1 MENNLDKQYLDIMCD
16 ILHNGHT
23 KGDRTG
29 TGTKS
34 LFSREI
40 RHNMRDGF
48 PLLTTKKLYTKGI
61 IHELLWFLKGD
72 TNIKYLKD
80 NKTRIWDEWADKDGD
95 LGPVYGKQ
103 WVNWGGTIETKF
115 GPEKDALGH
124 LEKHVI
130 QHRGINQIQNAVDL
144 LKKDPDSRRIMVN
157 AWNVGEL
164 DDMALMPCHYGFQ
177 LYTRELS
184 LEERNNLLTDMLS
197 DGVPI
202 SVDKLIQ
209 EFYNNPSEG
218 LVVEACDKLNIPTRE
233 ISLKWTQRSAD
244 YLLGVPYN
252 IASYAFLLEM
262 FAQECNMIA
271 GELIGSFGDVHL
283 YNNHIKYAEEQLERD
298 YYKYKLP
305 KLKLNK
311 AKDMFSYTIDNFV
324 IEDYEAYPNWTG
336 EKKPPIAV

>member
-1 MENNLDKQYLDIMCD
+1 MENNLDKEYLDIMCD

-184 LEERNNLLTDMLS
+184 LEERVAIWDAEHLHTVKPEDMLDPLDL
-197 DGVPI
+197 DG
-202 SVDKLIQ
+202 
-209 EFYNNPSEG
+209 N
-218 LVVEACDKLNIPTRE
+218 NIPTRE
-233 ISLKWTQRSAD
+233 VSLKWTQRSAD

-262 FAQECNMIA
+262 FAQQTNMVA

>member
-177 LYTRELS
+177 LYARELS
-184 LEERNNLLTDMLS
+184 LEERVAIWDAKHLHTVKPEDMLDPLDL
-197 DGVPI
+197 DG
-202 SVDKLIQ
+202 D
-209 EFYNNPSEG
+209 
-218 LVVEACDKLNIPTRE
+218 NIPTRE
-233 ISLKWTQRSAD
+233 VSLKWTQRSAD

-262 FAQECNMIA
+262 FAQQTNMVA